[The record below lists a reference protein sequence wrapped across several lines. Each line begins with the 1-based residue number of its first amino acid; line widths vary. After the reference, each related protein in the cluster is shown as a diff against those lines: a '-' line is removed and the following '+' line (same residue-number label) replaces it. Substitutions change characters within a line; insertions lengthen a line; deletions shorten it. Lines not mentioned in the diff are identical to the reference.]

1 MVGEWGRGG
10 MVRGSFFVR
19 QVSFLQHCVYYFFQ
33 TAEISQKNG
42 NETQKKNNG
51 CITYIYLIYIY
62 IDWVKYNLDF

>member
-42 NETQKKNNG
+42 NETQKK
-51 CITYIYLIYIY
+51 
-62 IDWVKYNLDF
+62 